1 MKATSLGEKLRAYR
15 LERQLSQE
23 EAAWQIGISRTQI
36 GRLERDESRPSLE
49 TMDRIEEAFGLPKG
63 SLISDYTTTNDE
75 KGVLRGIETR
85 LLNASLSLDELK
97 KIALIL
103 EKDPIGGQNNRLCI
117 WVIGHTLVVL
127 PDFNCYRTGCM
138 EDMEETE
145 SRSLG
150 RICISGPR

>member
-1 MKATSLGEKLRAYR
+1 MNEGATLILSPILWEITVFIERLRIMKATSLGEKLRAYR
-15 LERQLSQE
+15 LERQWSQE

-75 KGVLRGIETR
+75 NGVLRGIETR

-97 KIALIL
+97 KIALIVNL
-103 EKDPIGGQNNRLCI
+103 SVDLTIG
-117 WVIGHTLVVL
+117 WDEPLVEGITRASAK
-127 PDFNCYRTGCM
+127 RTK
-138 EDMEETE
+138 
-145 SRSLG
+145 
-150 RICISGPR
+150 